1 MAKQK
6 GPDTLEQFAS
16 LKEKILQ
23 GTFFPFYL
31 LMGEEPFYVDKALTL
46 IAENAL
52 EDYERDFNQYTLYAS
67 DTTCREI
74 IDTCS
79 RFPMMAQRQ
88 LVIVKEAQALKKCE
102 ELIPY
107 LENPVSTTV
116 LVLCYNGKNA
126 DKRTSFFKTATK
138 YGCVFESA
146 KVAEEGVPK
155 WVEQYLKSLGKGV
168 EGDAAM
174 LIAECAG
181 NDLRKIV
188 LEVDKLIKSI
198 PESTVTITAAE
209 VEKIIGISRE
219 FNITELTNAIAY
231 GNAAKAFRIA
241 YYFGESPK
249 QYPLPK
255 TLGFLFF
262 FFSKIEQIHAYCLES
277 PRPSLQDAATRAGL
291 YYRTAASYIAAA
303 QRYPL
308 RKTMRI
314 ISSLK
319 ECDYKSKSNSKGSA
333 TEGELLVE
341 LLGKIF

>member
-6 GPDTLEQFAS
+6 APDTLSQFTT
-16 LKEKILQ
+16 LKEKTLQ
-23 GTFFPFYL
+23 GTFYPCYI
-31 LMGEEPFYVDKALTL
+31 LMGEEPYYVDKALSLLT
-46 IAENAL
+46 EHAL

-67 DTTCREI
+67 DTSVREI
-74 IDTCS
+74 IDVCS
-79 RFPMMAQRQ
+79 RFPMMSQRQ
-88 LVIVKEAQALKKCE
+88 LVIVKEAQSLKKSE

-107 LENPVSTTV
+107 LENPVPTTV
-116 LVLCYNGKNA
+116 LLLCYNGKNA
-126 DKRTSFFKTATK
+126 DKRTSFYKTATK
-138 YGCVFESA
+138 RSFIFESA

-155 WVEQYLKSLGKGV
+155 WVEQYLKGFNKSI

-174 LIAECAG
+174 LIAESAG

-188 LEVDKLIKSI
+188 LEVDKLIKSV
-198 PESTVTITAAE
+198 PESKVTITASD
-209 VEKIIGISRE
+209 VERIIGISRE

-231 GNAAKAFRIA
+231 GNAAKAFKIA

-277 PRPSLQDAATRAGL
+277 PRSSLQDAATRAGL
-291 YYRTAASYIAAA
+291 YYRTAVSYIAAA

-308 RKTMRI
+308 RKTMKI
-314 ISSLK
+314 ISCLK
-319 ECDYKSKSNSKGSA
+319 ECDYKSKSNSRGAA
-333 TEGELLVE
+333 TEGELLIE

>member
-6 GPDTLEQFAS
+6 APDTIAQFES
-16 LKEKILQ
+16 LKEKIL
-23 GTFFPFYL
+23 GGNFFPLYI
-31 LMGEEPFYVDKALTL
+31 LMGEEPFYVEKALNL
-46 IAENAL
+46 ISEHAL
-52 EDYERDFNQYTLYAS
+52 EPYERDFNQYILYAT
-67 DTTCREI
+67 DTSCREI
-74 IDTCS
+74 TDVCS

-88 LVIVKEAQALKKCE
+88 LVIVKEAQSLKKSE

-107 LENPVSTTV
+107 IENPVSTTV

-126 DKRTSFFKTATK
+126 DKRTSFYKSASK
-138 YGCVFESA
+138 YGFVFESG
-146 KVAEEGVPK
+146 KVAEEGIPR
-155 WVEQYLKSLGKGV
+155 WIEQYLKSLGKGI

-174 LIAECAG
+174 MLSECAG

-188 LEVDKLIKSI
+188 LETDKLIKAL
-198 PESTVTITAAE
+198 PEETSVITSE
-209 VEKIIGISRE
+209 DVERNIGLSRE

-231 GNAAKAFRIA
+231 GNAAKAFKIA

-262 FFSKIEQIHAYCLES
+262 FFSKVEQIHAYAMEH
-277 PRPSLQDAATRAGL
+277 PRTSLQDAAAKAGL
-291 YYRTAASYIAAA
+291 YYRTATSYIAAA

-314 ISSLK
+314 ISYLK
-319 ECDYKSKSNSKGSA
+319 ECDYKSKSNSRGAA
-333 TEGELLVE
+333 TEGELLIE

>member
-6 GPDTLEQFAS
+6 APDTLEQFKS
-16 LKEKILQ
+16 IKSRILG
-23 GTFFPFYL
+23 GTFSPFYL
-31 LMGEEPFYVDKALTL
+31 LMGEEPYYVDKVLEL
-46 IAENAL
+46 ITEQAL
-52 EDYERDFNQYTLYAS
+52 EPFERDFNQYTLYAT
-67 DTTCREI
+67 DTTTREI
-74 IDTCS
+74 TDICS

-88 LVIVKEAQALKKCE
+88 LVIVKEAQSLKKTE

-107 LENPVSTTV
+107 LENPVATTV
-116 LVLCYNGKNA
+116 LVLCFNGKNA
-126 DKRTSFFKTATK
+126 DKRTSFYKTATK
-138 YGCVFESA
+138 YGCIFESA
-146 KVAEEGVPK
+146 KLSEEGVPK
-155 WVEQYLKSLGKGV
+155 WIEQYLKSFGKSID
-168 EGDAAM
+168 GDAAM

-188 LEVDKLIKSI
+188 LEVDKLIKSL
-198 PESTVTITAAE
+198 PEKSVNITAAD

-231 GNAAKAFRIA
+231 GNAAKAFKIA

-262 FFSKIEQIHAYCLES
+262 FFWKLEQIHAYTLQS
-277 PRPSLQDAATRAGL
+277 SRPSLQEAASQAGL
-291 YYRTAASYIAAA
+291 YYRTATSYIAAA

-319 ECDYKSKSNSKGSA
+319 ECDMKSKSNSRGSA
-333 TEGELLVE
+333 TEGELLIE

>member
-6 GPDTLEQFAS
+6 GPDTLAQFAT

-23 GTFFPFYL
+23 GTFFPFYI
-31 LMGEEPFYVDKALTL
+31 LMGEEPFYVDKALSL
-46 IAENAL
+46 ITENAL
-52 EDYERDFNQYTLYAS
+52 EEHERDFNQYTLYAS
-67 DTTCREI
+67 ETTCREI
-74 IDTCS
+74 IDVSS

-88 LVIVKEAQALKKCE
+88 LVIVKEAQSLKKTE

-107 LENPVSTTV
+107 LENPVATTV
-116 LVLCYNGKNA
+116 LVLCFNGKNA
-126 DKRTSFFKTATK
+126 DKRTSFYKSATK
-138 YGCVFESA
+138 YGFVFESA

-155 WVEQYLKSLGKGV
+155 WVEQYLKSQGRSID
-168 EGDAAM
+168 GDAAM

-188 LEVDKLIKSI
+188 LEVDKLLKSL
-198 PESTVTITAAE
+198 PEGSINITAAD

-231 GNAAKAFRIA
+231 GNAAKAFKIA
-241 YYFGESPK
+241 YFFGESPK

-277 PRPSLQDAATRAGL
+277 SHPSLQDAATRAGL
-291 YYRTAASYIAAA
+291 YYKTAASYISAA

-308 RKTMRI
+308 KKTMRI
-314 ISSLK
+314 ISQLK
-319 ECDYKSKSNSKGSA
+319 ECDYKSKSNSRGSA
-333 TEGELLVE
+333 TEGELLIE